1 MNKFQCMLWIVVL
14 FVGLVEYIMV
24 CYYINWV
31 QYRNGVGKFMFKDID
46 FNLCIYIIYVFG
58 KFDGNKIMNFE
69 WNDNDD
75 YINL

>member
-1 MNKFQCMLWIVVL
+1 
-14 FVGLVEYIMV
+14 
-24 CYYINWV
+24 
-31 QYRNGVGKFMFKDID
+31 MFKDID

-75 YINL
+75 YINLWVFYFIFYWVIFYLNVGFMIVKKLFYVF